1 MDFEIVEMEAFTGAK
16 AHVYSVIP
24 EGEETSLLEQFFEE
38 NKLYTKDLKKVIN
51 KIKVMANDTGIRK
64 DFLKE
69 GEGSLGDGVFA
80 LDYTGQLRLYGIY
93 FHEAVV
99 LFGSG
104 GYKPP
109 SAKSYQDHPP
119 LHAKAEQIKAIAK
132 DIYRMIINRELKVN
146 DDGTLE

>member
-1 MDFEIVEMEAFTGAK
+1 MDFEIVEMKAFSGAK

-38 NKLYTKDLKKVIN
+38 NKLYTRDLKKVIN
-51 KIKVMANDTGIRK
+51 KIKVMANDTGFRK
-64 DFLKE
+64 QFLKE
-69 GEGSLGDGVFA
+69 GEGALGDGVFA
-80 LDYTGQLRLYGIY
+80 LDFTGQLRLYGIY

-109 SAKSYQDHPP
+109 EAKTYQDHPP
-119 LHAKAEQIKAIAK
+119 LHAKVEQIKAIAK
-132 DIYRMIINRELKVN
+132 DIYRMIIHRELKVN